1 MQKISDRLIRVAE
14 LVPKGSRLADVGTDH
29 GYVPIW
35 LLERGDIPSAIA
47 MDVNRGPLLRA
58 RENRD
63 KYGYQEVMELRLSN
77 GLEKLRPGEADT
89 VLIAGMG
96 GPLMIQILEE
106 GRENSRGVSTWVL
119 QPQSEIPSVR
129 RYLMTHGFNIVDE
142 IMLMDEGK
150 YYMAMKALPGKAE
163 PWDDVEYLFGKHLL
177 ERRHPV
183 LKAFLEKEKRI
194 YLKILNQLTENHQ
207 SGTVRRNEV
216 AAYLAALDRAME
228 YYKDRIL

>member
-14 LVPKGSRLADVGTDH
+14 LVPEGSRLADVGTDH

-35 LLERGDIPSAIA
+35 LLEKGIIPSAIA

-63 KYGYQEVMELRLSN
+63 RYGYQKVMELRLSN

-96 GPLMIQILEE
+96 GPLMIQILED
-106 GRENSRGVSTWVL
+106 GRENSQGVSAWVL

-129 RYLMTHGFNIVDE
+129 RYLITHGFNIVDE
-142 IMLMDEGK
+142 IMLIDEGK
-150 YYMAMKALPGKAE
+150 YYMAMKALPGEAE
-163 PWDDVEYLFGKHLL
+163 PWEDVEYLFGKYLL
-177 ERRHPV
+177 EQRHPV
-183 LKAFLEKEKRI
+183 LKKFLEKEKQI
-194 YLKILNQLTENHQ
+194 YLRILSQLTENHQ
-207 SGTVRRNEV
+207 SGTVRCEEV
-216 AAYLAALDRAME
+216 IAYMTALDRAME
-228 YYKDRIL
+228 YYK

>member
-14 LVPKGSRLADVGTDH
+14 LVPEGSRLADVGTDH

-35 LLERGDIPSAIA
+35 LLEKGIIPSAIA

-63 KYGYQEVMELRLSN
+63 RYGYQKVMELRLSN

-96 GPLMIQILEE
+96 GPLMIQILED
-106 GRENSRGVSTWVL
+106 GRENSQGVSAWVL

-129 RYLMTHGFNIVDE
+129 RYLITHGFNIVDE
-142 IMLMDEGK
+142 IMLIDEGK
-150 YYMAMKALPGKAE
+150 YYMAMKALPGEAE
-163 PWDDVEYLFGKHLL
+163 PWEDVEYLFGKYLL
-177 ERRHPV
+177 EQRHPV
-183 LKAFLEKEKRI
+183 LKKFLEKEKQI
-194 YLKILNQLTENHQ
+194 YLRILSQLTENHQ
-207 SGTVRRNEV
+207 SGTVRCEEV
-216 AAYLAALDRAME
+216 TAYMTALDRAME
-228 YYKDRIL
+228 YYK